1 MESVFEG
8 GDCERLAR
16 ERLAK
21 DVYDF
26 VAGGGARSGRCARTC
41 SLSIGGRSGRLAGC
55 SGLGDITR
63 AMVVRA

>member
-26 VAGGGARSGRCARTC
+26 VAGGGGSEWTLR
-41 SLSIGGRSGRLAGC
+41 
-55 SGLGDITR
+55 
-63 AMVVRA
+63 